1 MELDPEPETRSPEH
15 AGPREGEVRRA
26 TARRLGVAGLFLALC
41 VTPVVGRV
49 AMEGRAELDRA
60 REAESLGDEDA
71 QIIHL
76 GRAARWRLP
85 GIGVQGAAIDELL
98 VLAGTYEAAADEQTP
113 KALACLREVRRSLL
127 STRHVRVPAP
137 ETLEEVNG
145 RIATLMARQEY
156 QLGMSTG
163 TEEESRR
170 WHLARLR
177 ALPAPSRPWVAVVA
191 SWSFVGWVLSCVGFL
206 IWGIDA
212 RGNLR
217 GKQAVRWGAAFLV
230 SLVAWMAS
238 TGFAR

>member
-1 MELDPEPETRSPEH
+1 MEPGSEPETRTAEN
-15 AGPREGEVRRA
+15 AGPRAGEVRRV
-26 TARRLGVAGLFLALC
+26 TARRLGVASLFLALC

-49 AMEGRAELDRA
+49 AMEGRAELERA
-60 REAESLGDEDA
+60 REAERLGDDDA

-85 GIGVQGAAIDELL
+85 AVGAQDAAIDELL
-98 VLAGTYEAAADEQTP
+98 VLAGAYEAAADEQAP
-113 KALACLREVRRSLL
+113 RALACLREVRRALL
-127 STRHVRVPAP
+127 STRHIWVPAP

-145 RIATLMARQEY
+145 RIASLMARQEY

-163 TEEESRR
+163 TQEESRE
-170 WHLARLR
+170 WHLERLR
-177 ALPAPSRPWVAVVA
+177 ALPAPTRGWVALIA

-230 SLVAWMAS
+230 SLVTWMIG